1 MRKFLLTNSIIYF
14 TLMSFVVL
22 AIFGL
27 LDFVFGRETKL
38 GLSEIILVTGI
49 VVWGIDRD
57 AKNSSN
63 ND

>member
-14 TLMSFVVL
+14 TLMGFVVL
-22 AIFGL
+22 TMFGL
-27 LDFVFGRETKL
+27 LDFVFNKDTSL
-38 GLSEIILVTGI
+38 SLSEIILVTGI

-57 AKNSSN
+57 ARNSSN